1 MRASL
6 ASITRCSLA
15 SGAVRFAALVP
26 HVLPAPLSGVTR
38 VVGAPCSLSRGPV
51 ACALSHATRSLVWWR
66 MGFVCSPLVR
76 FALLALLAC
85 CLRSFARRPACLVS
99 QVMLAPLV
107 VSCVLLALRVACVT
121 CVLLALA
128 RSPRLFSLARLWYCT
143 SELTGGHELRSH
155 FARRS
160 FGEASRLA
168 HTVYTGRSGGPD
180 PSSA

>member
-99 QVMLAPLV
+99 QEMLAPLV
-107 VSCVLLALRVACVT
+107 VSCVCCWRFGLLASLAC
-121 CVLLALA
+121 CW
-128 RSPRLFSLARLWYCT
+128 RSLARRGSARSRACGIAPVSRQVDT
-143 SELTGGHELRSH
+143 SVARTSLAGASARPPDLPIRSTR
-155 FARRS
+155 A
-160 FGEASRLA
+160 
-168 HTVYTGRSGGPD
+168 GRGT
-180 PSSA
+180 